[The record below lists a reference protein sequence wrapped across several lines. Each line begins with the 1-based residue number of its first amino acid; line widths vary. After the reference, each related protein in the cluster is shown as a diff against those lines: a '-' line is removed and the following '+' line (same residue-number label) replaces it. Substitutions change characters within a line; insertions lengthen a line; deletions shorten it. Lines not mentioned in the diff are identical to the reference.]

1 MIMKSS
7 IARIYGTFLLLSV
20 GCAAMKAQ
28 TSITYQYDAAGNC
41 IHRLSGTQNRQSGQ
55 QQDSGNLRSRMR
67 GWNVQFSPNPTSGP
81 LRVSILGLTSD
92 DHCTITLH
100 APSGTQLLTM
110 DTSSET
116 TTLDLS
122 TFANGFY
129 IMAVSINN
137 EKTFWKIIKE

>member
-1 MIMKSS
+1 MISS
-7 IARIYGTFLLLSV
+7 IVRIIGTLLLLPIS
-20 GCAAMKAQ
+20 CATVEAQ

-55 QQDSGNLRSRMR
+55 QQDGGNVRSRMR
-67 GWNVQFSPNPTSGP
+67 CWNVQFSPNPTSGP

-92 DHCTITLH
+92 HHCTITLH

-129 IMAVSINN
+129 IMSVSINN